1 MTFKPQFMA
10 THLAAVPQRDSKQVC
25 RLILDHFPEAP
36 CLPRLTRS
44 TRMYLEGMPCL
55 VIDSERGKLSFD
67 LSPEREHELLEFYE
81 HVLADDVDYFAI
93 SEASAPGVYALVR
106 TLRQEPPPELK
117 VVHIQTPGPVSWA
130 MTAVDENGA
139 PAFYN
144 ETMRDIMVKTLAMK
158 ARWQEKM
165 VREALPGVATLL
177 DYGEPAL
184 VIHTSAVGSGARADL
199 IKAMNEVLDAVEGMA
214 GVHCCANIDWSIL
227 LESHAAWIN
236 FDAFEYADRLAL
248 YPDDLKRF
256 LARGG
261 MLAWGV
267 VPVFDEKIAA
277 ESVDSLVQRVEQG
290 MRLMVDKGIDRELL
304 AESSWITP
312 ACSTASMSLPMAER
326 AFAYTRDVSRRLR
339 ERYFG

>member
-10 THLAAVPQRDSKQVC
+10 THLAAVPQRDSKRVC

-55 VIDSERGKLSFD
+55 VVDSERGKLSFD
-67 LSPEREHELLEFYE
+67 LSQEREHELLEFYE
-81 HVLADDVDYFAI
+81 HVLADDLDYFAI

-290 MRLMVDKGIDRELL
+290 MRLMVDKGIDRALL

>member
-1 MTFKPQFMA
+1 MTFLPRFMA
-10 THLAAVPQRDSKQVC
+10 THLSAVPQRDSKQVC

-44 TRMYLEGMPCL
+44 TRMYLEGMPC
-55 VIDSERGKLSFD
+55 VIVDSERGKICFD
-67 LSPEREHELLEFYE
+67 LSQAREHELLEFYE
-81 HVLADDVDYFAI
+81 HVLADDVDHFAI
-93 SEASAPGVYALVR
+93 GEASAPGMYGLIR
-106 TLRQEPPPELK
+106 TLQAEAPPELK

-130 MTAVDENGA
+130 MTAVDENGS

-158 ARWQEKM
+158 ARWQERM
-165 VREALPGVATLL
+165 VREALPGVETLV

-184 VIHTSAVGSGARADL
+184 VIHTSAVGSGAREDL
-199 IKAMNEVLDAVEGMA
+199 IKAMNEVLDAVDGMA

-227 LESHAAWIN
+227 LETNADWIN

-277 ESVDSLVQRVEQG
+277 ESVDSLIQRVESG
-290 MRLMVDKGIDRELL
+290 MQLMVDKGIDRALL
-304 AESSWITP
+304 AGSSWITP
-312 ACSTASMSLPMAER
+312 ACATASMSPDMAVR
-326 AFAYTRDVSRRLR
+326 AFAYTKGVSQRLR
-339 ERYFG
+339 ARYFG